1 MRVLIQDYSSPDTT
15 APMYLCQ
22 SFNTVGIQ
30 SVLWNSDQSSAYD
43 TFDSFLPNL
52 FIAHFQRITSDCI
65 KYLSQN
71 RHITTILNMTG
82 AQQQHIE
89 QLEGLIRDTNINV
102 GFAFTS
108 SPKEINKLNS
118 SSVKI
123 IDLPAAVDLFA
134 ATGEAVAPPYEI
146 DHAVVS
152 NYDARSVLSSK
163 LKGISYHF
171 LSTSSELT
179 DSLDITAPEINL
191 QSLYSRYKNV
201 IVSRNDQVI
210 PQSLFSAVYKGAKV
224 VYSGRYE
231 TQASIVMEA
240 LQNMYRGVKGCFD
253 MNADFDQQKVREY
266 TIEKHTCFNRT
277 QKICAKLGWTEIKN
291 RFDEKIGELI

>member
-1 MRVLIQDYSSPDTT
+1 
-15 APMYLCQ
+15 
-22 SFNTVGIQ
+22 
-30 SVLWNSDQSSAYD
+30 
-43 TFDSFLPNL
+43 
-52 FIAHFQRITSDCI
+52 
-65 KYLSQN
+65 
-71 RHITTILNMTG
+71 MTG

-163 LKGISYHF
+163 LKGISHHF

>member
-15 APMYLCQ
+15 EPMYLCQ

-163 LKGISYHF
+163 LKGISHHF

>member
-15 APMYLCQ
+15 EPMYLCQ

-123 IDLPAAVDLFA
+123 IDLPAGVELFA

-163 LKGISYHF
+163 LKGISHHF

>member
-15 APMYLCQ
+15 EPMYLCQ

-52 FIAHFQRITSDCI
+52 FIAHFHKITSDCI

-71 RHITTILNMTG
+71 RHITMILNMTG
-82 AQQQHIE
+82 AQQQHVE
-89 QLEGLIRDTNINV
+89 QLEGLIRESNINV
-102 GFAFTS
+102 AFAFTS
-108 SPKEINKLNS
+108 SPKEINKLS
-118 SSVKI
+118 SSVVKI
-123 IDLPAAVDLFA
+123 VDLPAAVDLFA
-134 ATGEAVAPPYEI
+134 ATSEAVAPPYEV

-152 NYDARSVLSSK
+152 NYDARSVLSPK
-163 LKGISYHF
+163 LKGTSHHF

-224 VYSGRYE
+224 FYSGRYE

-253 MNADFDQQKVREY
+253 MNEDFDQQKVREH

-277 QKICAKLGWTEIKN
+277 QKLCAKLEWTEIKN